1 MSIDKWPLNRFG
13 RHEDPSTD
21 LVSYPFPEDGVWRV
35 YGIQSRTTA
44 ALLPLS
50 EEWKLYCQKKAYPI
64 IAEDEE
70 VEEEEEELNDAI
82 LWEKLLNSREK
93 NLKNFEDRCKYVLRN
108 YGTSL
113 PSNRFTVGNLLEF
126 IFSDY
131 FIKKMGIKVEK
142 LPNAKR
148 IDLRLNNKFGLSIKY
163 SKSGPIKLHNSNN
176 CVNKDMHMTNLILL
190 TPKNLWLITN
200 ENLPTFGIDVKQYL
214 KNNGDSLVLKRSLLT
229 ELGKINFKYKMDIN
243 LECTCKNISI
253 SETFYRQVMKDYEK
267 EL

>member
-1 MSIDKWPLNRFG
+1 MVDKWHLNDFG
-13 RHEDPSTD
+13 HYQDTSTG
-21 LVSYPFPEDGVWRV
+21 LVSYDFPEDGWQV
-35 YGIQSRTTA
+35 YGILA
-44 ALLPLS
+44 DDKVIPLS
-50 EEWKLYCQKKAYPI
+50 EEWEIYCQQKGYPFFTNWR
-64 IAEDEE
+64 DEWE
-70 VEEEEEELNDAI
+70 WEEEDEELNDAI

-131 FIKKMGIKVEK
+131 YIKKSGINVEK

-148 IDLRLNNKFGLSIKY
+148 IDLRLNNKFDLSIKY

-200 ENLPTFGIDVKQYL
+200 ENLPSFGIDVKQYL

-253 SETFYRQVMKDYEK
+253 SETFYRQVMDDYEK